1 MSRNRSRNRNRG
13 GPAPGPEPSRYEIVL
28 TRAAERGLSALS
40 RSDLRKVDA
49 RIRALADDPRP
60 PGSKKLAGGNDL
72 YRVRSGEFR
81 VLYQVEDARRV
92 VTVVDVGNRRDIDR
106 SL

>member
-1 MSRNRSRNRNRG
+1 MSRSRRRN
-13 GPAPGPEPSRYEIVL
+13 PVPGPGQGPRRYEIVL

-49 RIRALADDPRP
+49 KIQALADDPRP
-60 PGSKKLAGGNDL
+60 AGSKKLEGVGDL
-72 YRVRSGEFR
+72 YRVRSGDSR
-81 VLYQVEDARRV
+81 ILYQIEDARLV
-92 VTVVDVGNRRDIDR
+92 VVVVDVGNRRDIYR